1 MPSLVKPDARGGHV
15 PDGAP
20 GDHAVSS
27 VMTPGVLTIVDDAP
41 LRHVLR
47 AMSAHGVHAI
57 LAISRGDGRPLG
69 WVTDTGLLPFL
80 GQDDSMVVA
89 RAAVSE
95 PIVLIAP
102 GAPCSEAI
110 EALRRP
116 EVSHLLVS
124 AGKGE
129 APEGVVSA
137 LDLIAHAAR

>member
-1 MPSLVKPDARGGHV
+1 MPSLVKPDSRSSRV
-15 PDGAP
+15 PDGAT
-20 GDHAVSS
+20 GEHSVSN
-27 VMTPGVLTIVDDAP
+27 VMTPGVLTIVEDAP

-47 AMSAHGVHAI
+47 AMAAHGVHAI
-57 LAISRGDGRPLG
+57 LVISRADGRPLG
-69 WVTDTGLLPFL
+69 WVTDTALLPFL
-80 GQDDSMVVA
+80 GEDDSMVVA

-95 PIVLIAP
+95 PLVLIAP
-102 GAPCSEAI
+102 GAPASEAA